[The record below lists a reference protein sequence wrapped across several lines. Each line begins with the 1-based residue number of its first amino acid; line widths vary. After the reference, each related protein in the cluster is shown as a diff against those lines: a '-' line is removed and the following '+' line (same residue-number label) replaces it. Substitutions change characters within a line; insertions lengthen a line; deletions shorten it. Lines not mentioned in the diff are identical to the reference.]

1 MTSPSAPAP
10 SGARRRRLR
19 PWIVGAL
26 VLAFD
31 LAVLVHLHDR
41 FWWPPDD
48 GAYAH
53 PAERMLH
60 GEVLHRDVHE
70 AHPAIHFLNE
80 ASLALFGDRLVSLR
94 YPLVAVSFVQALL
107 VYLLLIP
114 LDAGAGELTAA
125 AGALATTAFGF
136 VQYLNPQPSW
146 YCAFLAVVAAAVLGA
161 PSSRGRNAAL
171 GFLAGL
177 AAIVRQ
183 LTGAV
188 LVAALAIW
196 LLTEKGDETEDA
208 ASKSGDG
215 SPLLARAP
223 AAAVAAIVALG
234 IALYLLRSTNLLGF
248 ALFGVW
254 PLALAV
260 LAVRDARLGT
270 RAVLSRLLPFAAGGI
285 AAALPLVAFHA
296 LHGSLGALYDDAVR
310 QALVISRLPYLAW
323 ASYGEAIAAGW
334 GELRGHGSPA
344 LAANGLYWIVLP
356 LLGAVL
362 GLLAVGRR
370 LQRKPLHPLVHLAV
384 FYGIVSLLNQIPIY
398 LYYSLT
404 LTVPALLL
412 AVSPPGWSNG
422 ESNGRPIL
430 RRAAAALVLVLSGIA
445 LRHHAAQPIARGLD
459 GTFAGTRLGVV
470 PIGIPKLAIWTDPED
485 AAVYRALLARIE
497 AATAPGEPIFAFP
510 NDAEIYYL
518 SGRRNP
524 FAFFNT
530 AVDVR
535 TPADAA
541 AAVLGLARVRP
552 KLVLFVPDDK
562 YRTPALA
569 PVVRFVRGRYRLEA
583 RIGRFEVYRLPEAPP
598 APSRAPAPPPA
609 PAGAA
614 AR

>member
-1 MTSPSAPAP
+1 MRSPSA
-10 SGARRRRLR
+10 SGGRRRLR

-31 LAVLVHLHDR
+31 LLVLVRLHDR
-41 FWWPPDD
+41 FWWGPDD

-60 GEVLHRDVHE
+60 GEILHRDVHE

-94 YPLVAVSFVQALL
+94 YPLVAVSFAQAIL
-107 VYLLLIP
+107 VFLLLLP
-114 LDAGAGELTAA
+114 SGELAAA

-146 YCAFLAVVAAAVLGA
+146 YCAFLTVVAAAILRA
-161 PSSRGRNAAL
+161 PPSRSRNAAL
-171 GFLAGL
+171 GLLAGL

-183 LTGAV
+183 LTGAI
-188 LVAALAIW
+188 LVAALITW
-196 LLTEKGDETEDA
+196 LLVETDDRDREED
-208 ASKSGDG
+208 GG
-215 SPLLARAP
+215 SLLARAL
-223 AAAVAAIVALG
+223 AALVALG
-234 IALYLLRSTNLLGF
+234 IALYLLRSTTLLGL
-248 ALFGVW
+248 ALFGAW
-254 PLALAV
+254 PLALAA
-260 LAVRDARLGT
+260 LAVRDARLGA
-270 RAVLSRLLPFAAGGI
+270 RAIASRLVPFAAGGI

-296 LHGSLGALYDDAVR
+296 LHGSLGALWDDAVQ

-323 ASYGEAIAAGW
+323 GSYGQALAAGW
-334 GELRGHGSPA
+334 GELREHGSPA
-344 LAANGLYWIVLP
+344 LVANGIYWLLLP
-356 LLGAVL
+356 LAGAVL

-370 LQRKPLHPLVHLAV
+370 LRGRPIHPLVHLAV

-404 LTVPALLL
+404 LTLPALLL
-412 AVSPPGWSNG
+412 AVDRNG
-422 ESNGRPIL
+422 GGPRL
-430 RRAAAALVLVLSGIA
+430 RRAAAILLLALSAIA
-445 LRHHAAQPIARGLD
+445 LRHHAAQPLDRGLE

-470 PIGIPKLAIWTDPED
+470 PIGIPKLAIWTDPDD

-497 AATAPGEPIFAFP
+497 AATAPGEPIFVFP

-535 TPADAA
+535 TPEDAA
-541 AAVLGLARVRP
+541 ATISGLARARP
-552 KLVLFVPDDK
+552 KLAVFVPEDK
-562 YRTPALA
+562 YRTPALE
-569 PVVRFVRGRYRLEA
+569 PVVRFVRGHYRLEA
-583 RIGRFEVYRLPEAPP
+583 RIGRFEVYRLAPVP
-598 APSRAPAPPPA
+598 Q
-609 PAGAA
+609 GAA

>member
-1 MTSPSAPAP
+1 MSPS
-10 SGARRRRLR
+10 SVSVRRRRLR

-31 LAVLVHLHDR
+31 LLVLVHLHDR

-53 PAERMLH
+53 PAERMLQ

-80 ASLALFGDRLVSLR
+80 ASLAVFGDRLVSLR
-94 YPLVAVSFVQALL
+94 YPLVAVSFAQALL
-107 VYLLLIP
+107 VYLLLI
-114 LDAGAGELTAA
+114 LSDAGAGELTAA
-125 AGALATTAFGF
+125 AGALATMAFGF

-146 YCAFLAVVAAAVLGA
+146 YCAFLTVAAAAVLRA
-161 PSSRGRNAAL
+161 PPSRRRNAAL
-171 GFLAGL
+171 GLLAGL

-188 LVAALAIW
+188 LIAALVTW
-196 LLTEKGDETEDA
+196 LLTETSTEPGHEMGRETDGHE
-208 ASKSGDG
+208 GG
-215 SPLLARAP
+215 SPLLARAI
-223 AAAVAAIVALG
+223 AALVALG
-234 IALYLLRSTNLLGF
+234 IAVYLLRSTNLLGF
-248 ALFGVW
+248 ALFGAW

-260 LAVRDARLGT
+260 LAVRDARDARVGA

-296 LHGSLGALYDDAVR
+296 LHGSLGALYDDAVK
-310 QALVISRLPYLAW
+310 QALVISRLPYLTW
-323 ASYGEAIAAGW
+323 ASYGSAIEASAA
-334 GELRGHGSPA
+334 RV
-344 LAANGLYWIVLP
+344 ANGVYWLVLP
-356 LLGAVL
+356 LAGAIL
-362 GLLAVGRR
+362 GLLAFGSRLRR
-370 LQRKPLHPLVHLAV
+370 RPLHPLVHLAV

-398 LYYSLT
+398 LYYTLT
-404 LTVPALLL
+404 LTLPALLVAL
-412 AVSPPGWSNG
+412 SPNEGSNG
-422 ESNGRPIL
+422 SHPV
-430 RRAAAALVLVLSGIA
+430 RRRTAAAFVIVLSGIA
-445 LRHHAAQPIARGLD
+445 LRHHAAQPLARGLD
-459 GTFAGTRLGVV
+459 GIYAGTRLGVV

-497 AATAPGEPIFAFP
+497 AATAPGEPIFVFP

-530 AVDVR
+530 AVDIR

-541 AAVLGLARVRP
+541 AAVQGLARVRP

-569 PVVRFVRGRYRLEA
+569 PVVRFVRGRYRLDA
-583 RIGRFEVYRLPEAPP
+583 RIGRFEVYRLPPAPEAPG
-598 APSRAPAPPPA
+598 